1 MNDPKD
7 NKTYT
12 PNGEP
17 AQQENPWQGAF
28 TGQQSGQPASSGQ
41 PDDPYGQYRDTQN
54 GSAWQQ
60 SYQAPEYPNQTYQ
73 APGYQSQPYQAPES
87 QPSYQAYPVDGG
99 QRQSNGLAIGSMI
112 CGILS
117 LVLCCGMWISWILS
131 LVALGLGIAS
141 LVKKAGGK
149 GMAIAGIVTAVFGLV
164 FSIGMLIFIILIESA
179 DGVMD
184 YSFYN
189 SFF

>member
-1 MNDPKD
+1 M
-7 NKTYT
+7 
-12 PNGEP
+12 
-17 AQQENPWQGAF
+17 
-28 TGQQSGQPASSGQ
+28 
-41 PDDPYGQYRDTQN
+41 
-54 GSAWQQ
+54 
-60 SYQAPEYPNQTYQ
+60 
-73 APGYQSQPYQAPES
+73 
-87 QPSYQAYPVDGG
+87 DGG